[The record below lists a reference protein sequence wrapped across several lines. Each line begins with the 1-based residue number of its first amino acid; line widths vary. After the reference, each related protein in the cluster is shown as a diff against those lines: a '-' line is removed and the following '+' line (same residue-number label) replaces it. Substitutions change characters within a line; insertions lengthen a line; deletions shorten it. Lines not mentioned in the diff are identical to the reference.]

1 MPIANYQ
8 TPGVYVTQGA
18 NPAVNSVSSTAL
30 NICYLGYVPPS
41 GYPTN
46 SQTDVFQYTTASGGS
61 QTFTLSTS
69 GTVTNFSLINNITG
83 VPITASGNYTGPAT
97 VSGVT
102 TISTVSGSTTFVQ
115 NSTWVSASYN
125 YTTVVPGQT
134 VSFTDFNSVQNLF
147 GPAFT
152 YTNGSPTIN
161 SPCTLAAYL
170 AFLNGAQ
177 LVSCQNIVASG
188 SGSNQDFLNAIQSFA
203 GTEGIDV
210 FVPLIYDTQYNTQS
224 TGTLFK
230 GMSYFFNAQ
239 AANGIYQRGFIGM
252 DSSVTNLV
260 NTASA
265 ITADLQSTRMTL
277 AAPNVMTYNPG
288 VNTTTGLTTGT
299 VQIPGYY
306 LAAAL
311 AGLFVGQRDVY
322 VPITN
327 KAVTGFA
334 GVPDQITSANS
345 TTLQSYGVTVAR
357 QQTNGNTVVR
367 QGLTTDTTNWITQEL
382 SIQAIGDRLANVLHY
397 NLSNSTLIGSP
408 LTNATLSTLQ
418 SYVLSILSAEKS
430 NGLIQ
435 AFTTPTYSQD
445 PNNLTR
451 VNVAFQYS
459 PTLPLN
465 YINIAFSIN
474 TSTGALQLI

>member
-18 NPAVNSVSSTAL
+18 NPIVNSISSTAL
-30 NICYLGYVPPS
+30 NICFLGYVPS
-41 GYPTN
+41 GNLPTN
-46 SQTDVFQYTTASGGS
+46 SQTDVFQYTVASGGS
-61 QTFTLSTS
+61 QTFTLTQS
-69 GTVTNFSLINNITG
+69 GTISNFTLTNNITG
-83 VPITASGNYTGPAT
+83 APIVASGNYTGPTT

-102 TISTVSGSTTFVQ
+102 TFSTISGSTAFVQ
-115 NSTWVSASYN
+115 NQTWVSASYN
-125 YTTVVPGQT
+125 YSTVVPGQT
-134 VSFTDFNSVQNLF
+134 VTFTDFNSVQNLF

-152 YTNGSPTIN
+152 YTNGSPVIN

-170 AFLNGAQ
+170 AFQNGAQ
-177 LVSCQNIVASG
+177 VVSLQNIVSSGGASA
-188 SGSNQDFLNAIQSFA
+188 DYLTAIQSFA
-203 GTEGIDV
+203 GTHGIDV
-210 FVPLIYDTQYNTQS
+210 FVPLVYDS
-224 TGTLFK
+224 SALSGLFTG
-230 GMSYFFNAQ
+230 MAQFFNAQ
-239 AANGIYQRGFIGM
+239 ANNGIYQRGFIGM
-252 DSSVTNLV
+252 DSTVTDLIG
-260 NTASA
+260 TSSA
-265 ITADLQSTRMTL
+265 ITNTLFSPRMTL

-288 VNTTTGLTTGT
+288 INTTTGLTTGT

-311 AGLFVGQRDVY
+311 AGLFVGQTDVY

-327 KAVTGFA
+327 KRVGGFT
-334 GVPDQITSANS
+334 GVPNQITSANS
-345 TTLQSYGVTVAR
+345 TTLQSYGVTVVR
-357 QQTNGNTVVR
+357 QQTSGALVVR

-382 SIQAIGDRLANVLHY
+382 SIQAIGDRLANILED
-397 NLSNSTLIGSP
+397 NLSNSNLIGSP
-408 LTNATLSTLQ
+408 LTNATLSALQ
-418 SYVLSILSAEKS
+418 SFVLAILNQQKA
-430 NGLIQ
+430 NNLIQ

-474 TSTGALQLI
+474 TATGALQIV